1 MLRSLGRF
9 RLGLGVCCSISI
21 LGSRGFRAASALA
34 TAVLHIWIARFGGS
48 AVFLACVS
56 IVLGCFVP
64 SRSLCVVACVL
75 GGALVG
81 KRPPNA
87 GKSTIFGGLLGLCR
101 RPFWSISSE
110 QFEMSFSF
118 SQVIELC

>member
-1 MLRSLGRF
+1 M
-9 RLGLGVCCSISI
+9 GLGARCSISI
-21 LGSRGFRAASALA
+21 LGRRGFRAASALA

-87 GKSTIFGGLLGLCR
+87 GKSTILGGLFVR
-101 RPFWSISSE
+101 RGPFWSISSE